1 MCIVAGFRPHVVY
14 NMLSR
19 RKLDANR
26 EINEATFNVPDAIT
40 AYQDYTNFIK
50 QSRLA
55 ISGPGFLLDIHGQT
69 HKPARTELGYV
80 ISGRRLDIG
89 IYSINGSSL
98 RSLGQ
103 IWCGNDNAC
112 FKDFVQGNRSLG
124 HFMNEEG
131 LDAVPST
138 QDPSPNGE
146 SYFSGGY
153 TVKTY
158 GSLVGGDID
167 AIQMEFDAAF
177 RLGWKTNQGAQE
189 KVARA
194 ILSFRDL
201 NYA

>member
-1 MCIVAGFRPHVVY
+1 MYIVTGFRPHLVY
-14 NMLSR
+14 NLLSR

-26 EINEATFNVPDAIT
+26 EINEATFNVADANT
-40 AYQDYTNFIK
+40 AYKDYTNFINR
-50 QSRLA
+50 SRLA

-69 HKPARTELGYV
+69 HTPARTELGYT
-80 ISGRRLDIG
+80 ISGSKLDLG
-89 IYSINGSSL
+89 IYTIGQSSI

-103 IWCGNDNAC
+103 HWCGNDNDC

-124 HFMNEEG
+124 HFMNEER

-138 QDPSPNGE
+138 QDPSPNGD

-158 GSLVGGDID
+158 GSRYGGDID
-167 AIQMEFDAAF
+167 AIQMEFDSAF
-177 RLGWKTNQGAQE
+177 RRGWSEEAQE

-194 ILSFRDL
+194 ILSFREL

>member
-1 MCIVAGFRPHVVY
+1 MYIVAGFRPHVVY
-14 NMLSR
+14 NLLSR

-26 EINEATFNVPDAIT
+26 EINEATFNVTDAIT
-40 AYQDYTNFIK
+40 AYQDYTNFIN
-50 QSRLA
+50 QARSA

-69 HKPARTELGYV
+69 HTPARTELGYV
-80 ISGRRLDIG
+80 ISGRRLDRG
-89 IYSINGSSL
+89 DYSISRSSI

-103 IWCGNDNAC
+103 YWCGTDDVC
-112 FKDFVQGNRSLG
+112 FKGFVQGNRSLG

-153 TVKTY
+153 TVRTY
-158 GSLVGGDID
+158 GSRDGGDID
-167 AIQMEFDAAF
+167 AIQMEFDSAF
-177 RLGWKTNQGAQE
+177 RRGWRSSPDAQE

-194 ILSFRDL
+194 ILSFREL

>member
-1 MCIVAGFRPHVVY
+1 
-14 NMLSR
+14 MLSR

-40 AYQDYTNFIK
+40 AYQDYTNFIN
-50 QSRLA
+50 QARSA
-55 ISGPGFLLDIHGQT
+55 VSGPGFLLDVHGQT
-69 HKPARTELGYV
+69 HTPARTELGYA
-80 ISGRRLDIG
+80 IPGSRLDSGSYTISRS
-89 IYSINGSSL
+89 SI

-103 IWCGNDNAC
+103 YWCGNDNVC

-153 TVKTY
+153 TVREY
-158 GSLVGGDID
+158 GSRVGGDID
-167 AIQMEFDAAF
+167 AIQMEFDRAF
-177 RLGWKTNQGAQE
+177 RLGLRNDEDTQE

-194 ILSFRDL
+194 ILSFREL